1 MRDRTCVDCLGDFV
15 LQQFSGA
22 MFFTTFCFSEPP
34 NHLKE
39 MSQSKPSELTTRFSP
54 FIAQTKKPNP
64 LTLGLFQL
72 LSAQAMI
79 SRNQNGAK
87 SGKFDHF

>member
-1 MRDRTCVDCLGDFV
+1 
-15 LQQFSGA
+15 
-22 MFFTTFCFSEPP
+22 MFFTTICFSEPS
-34 NHLKE
+34 NHLKQV
-39 MSQSKPSELTTRFSP
+39 SQSKPSELTTRFSP

-72 LSAQAMI
+72 LSALGMF

-87 SGKFDHF
+87 